1 MLKINLNLSSYKWTP
16 YQIRLYIKENW
27 VFIFEREFCPV
38 FFYTIVDIS
47 WTTRLRHYKLQRL
60 WITHRGGKWWWW
72 MSTLKKITKQKEE
85 EDPSP
90 WMWATWFSPHYDT
103 MTWHHSLLWRD
114 YLIRYIASS
123 LFALSHFHDI
133 NLTAFF
139 IGIWFANNQDSRIRQ
154 LLII

>member
-1 MLKINLNLSSYKWTP
+1 MDPISNWIIYKR
-16 YQIRLYIKENW
+16 IGFFFFSL
-27 VFIFEREFCPV
+27 FEREFCPV
-38 FFYTIVDIS
+38 FFYTIVGIS
-47 WTTRLRHYKLQRL
+47 WTTRFETLQ
-60 WITHRGGKWWWW
+60 TTKVVDHTQWWT
-72 MSTLKKITKQKEE
+72 MMVVDVNAQKNCKAKEE

-90 WMWATWFSPHYDT
+90 WMWATWFSPHHDT

-133 NLTAFF
+133 NLSNNLF

>member
-1 MLKINLNLSSYKWTP
+1 MDPISNWIIYKRIGFFFFLFGKGILSCLFLHH
-16 YQIRLYIKENW
+16 R
-27 VFIFEREFCPV
+27 R
-38 FFYTIVDIS
+38 
-47 WTTRLRHYKLQRL
+47 YKLDHALETLQ
-60 WITHRGGKWWWW
+60 TTKVVDHTQWWT
-72 MSTLKKITKQKEE
+72 MMVVDVNAQKNYKAKEE

-90 WMWATWFSPHYDT
+90 WMWATWFSPHHDT

-133 NLTAFF
+133 NLSNNLF